1 MENPMAGK
9 EETKPECWVL
19 WSCDVDI
26 YLSSWN
32 VGLSDLGSSASIAIN
47 ISISYLS
54 QWLNFSIIVRIY
66 NIGNTFSDQK
76 IFVEEDRRLPI
87 ISEVHIEAGP
97 TLKIMCPEFAHIQQ

>member
-1 MENPMAGK
+1 MAGK
-9 EETKPECWVL
+9 KETKPECWVL

-97 TLKIMCPEFAHIQQ
+97 TLKIMCPEYAHIQQ